1 MDFENILVMATGNA
15 WPGQRQEHQNQ
26 RMQKLRAPGTRLQ
39 QLRLRL
45 RHQGQRQQNTFDVLS
60 AMYLIFVENLT
71 HFFRSTAGGGKWQR
85 LPARLRK
92 IRGKSLAIPKK
103 I

>member
-39 QLRLRL
+39 QLRL